1 MVKAIFIMGPVY
13 YVHMLRNQRC
23 RGRGGPGRP
32 VKPRILRG
40 HAEYGNFH
48 PSLEEGGEPVIIE
61 MDEVE
66 ALRLVDYLGLNQEE
80 AANSMGVSRGTVWRC
95 VDSGRRKLITM
106 VMENRSLLVGGEDPS
121 GEID

>member
-1 MVKAIFIMGPVY
+1 MKIAASSSGSDPD
-13 YVHMLRNQRC
+13 
-23 RGRGGPGRP
+23 
-32 VKPRILRG
+32 
-40 HAEYGNFH
+40 
-48 PSLEEGGEPVIIE
+48 SE